1 MDWHFTHDVPYKKR
15 KCFRD
20 PNLSGDSF
28 EDNQRQ
34 QTFAQDFQGHQEE
47 LFAVLCGVDDI
58 GDDILKEY
66 AENIAQEEV
75 NVYPLTKT
83 KRWLDCSQEAIQRLR
98 VNGKLDIKG
107 KEMKVWI
114 CTQSEMDVVVD
125 RRRLVLNGLAGDTP
139 KDMVILYVEA
149 ISGFLS
155 DDFNI
160 EYFSDAEMAVVT
172 FQTPIDFRCLFEKR
186 SRKKIL
192 NKREIK
198 ARLLEVTN
206 CVLVEGVA
214 LNLIED
220 LHLYFENKIRSGGGE
235 LSNVIIKEDER
246 NVYLYFKDLAV
257 VEEIVSRQHNL
268 CTTELKVVA
277 YYDEICSA
285 LGKQDQLS
293 EDPEP
298 FYIPVDIMVM
308 QYILN
313 SCFALKE
320 LTSILEQADASFSHG
335 EGSNGNITFKPI
347 LDKGAVNYQS
357 LAKKWQQTTE
367 TCFRKFYEQYSK
379 NDLPCAKAAWERV
392 KQEVSMPDHVLV
404 GYDCQ
409 QAQIFVTGRNQD
421 VQDVCKQLKP
431 FVKNAE
437 DNLSQESRIISDCI
451 SLESPDN
458 YNLMQFLNIEDFCAK
473 LNHLHLQFDEG
484 FSSITVTGM
493 SKDCQI
499 IAEEIHNLLMS
510 ISIKHLVI
518 SDHVLKMFAVPG
530 VVKTLNTQFQKSS
543 IYAIVELKSGQM
555 NDTFTLISIAGHA
568 EKAESCINETF
579 TEELF
584 CVPKAQRDSTRTK
597 EWTILL
603 TDLEKRRGDEC
614 QQIILRTFEDQY
626 GSCTE
631 VVIAGFTPAVKDAYG
646 RMQVFCRDN
655 CTVTKFMVMPKYQL
669 EFLEKHEL
677 ILHDTKLLGKNIT
690 VEYEPVSGFQIVGQS
705 SIVNEIETFI
715 CEKGFKLCSNL
726 LRINTPGAAKYLR
739 ENEDFAKSKVSKD
752 KGCMVFIEIGAAQ
765 YPFLQLKCQEDLPGG
780 HTISIYKGDI
790 FKTPVDVVVNT
801 ATEKLQ
807 ILTDGTFGKTL
818 LEIGGSDIQMECND
832 LVHESGE
839 LKPAEV
845 VMTSPGKLPCQN
857 IAHIICG
864 YLKKNSWNTCI
875 DISKMKLV
883 KEGIQNVLMTAGTIG
898 HRSVA
903 IPGLLFERY
912 RYPLD
917 IYTATLID
925 AVESFCKEEDNAD
938 NSLTDILFIDVDDSV
953 LDALANALLCKVGKI
968 PVTDEPDRVVDLLV
982 QNENAFL
989 HPGCPQT
996 QSSATTVTSPSCITT
1011 NEGLNISLVI
1021 GSIEEENSDVIIN
1034 TTSANM
1040 KLDSGKV
1047 SSAIFRKA
1055 GPTLQNLVDNI
1066 VQGQSIR
1073 SGQIVKTDVTG
1084 LNLCCHMVYHT
1095 SLGSWDNGKHLHKF
1109 MKHSLEMAHR
1119 DGVSSISFPALGTG
1133 MLSYPPAM
1141 VSSFMFSEVINFS
1154 QSHQKTMLKDIRFV
1168 IFSKDQLVISAFQ
1181 AELAKH
1187 LRVLGSSYSG
1197 LNEAACSQA
1206 AMIGEFC
1213 LPTPQRPS
1221 VPRKVPPFK
1230 SAYQNEVVIVKVFGK
1245 LKNNVD
1251 DVSKMMKE
1259 LVDKECSPKRIQSN
1273 YVSSLKDEDINV
1285 LEKVES
1291 DCDVKITLAFTHI
1304 QIEGMSSD
1312 VFSAATNVNK
1322 VMSEL
1327 EKKHIE
1333 ESLFTSFAKWLF
1345 DDNGQMKAFHKAE
1358 VIQIER
1364 AFLREEK
1371 QVVIKRPAG
1380 NLVIN
1385 FNKNEATNPQG
1396 ETIRVRRECIFQEPP
1411 DPHALKIDI
1420 PLNWARM
1427 PKGQEVMRVWLHPQ
1441 SDEYKNVETRFLK
1454 TITAFKVFRIERI
1467 QNMSLYHTYQVMKKS
1482 IESRNDG
1489 QVICEKLLFHGTR
1502 SDSIDNI
1509 NHHGFNRSYAGKNAT
1524 VLGVGTYFALNAWYS
1539 ASDTYSKPD
1548 ANGTKY
1554 MFQARVLTG
1563 SYCKGDASMKE
1574 PPLKSPFSKT
1584 VRYDSVVDNC
1594 FSPSMFVVF
1603 YDNQAYPE
1611 YLITFSK

>member
-246 NVYLYFKDLAV
+246 NVYLYFKDLA
-257 VEEIVSRQHNL
+257 
-268 CTTELKVVA
+268 
-277 YYDEICSA
+277 
-285 LGKQDQLS
+285 
-293 EDPEP
+293 
-298 FYIPVDIMVM
+298 
-308 QYILN
+308 
-313 SCFALKE
+313 
-320 LTSILEQADASFSHG
+320 
-335 EGSNGNITFKPI
+335 
-347 LDKGAVNYQS
+347 
-357 LAKKWQQTTE
+357 
-367 TCFRKFYEQYSK
+367 
-379 NDLPCAKAAWERV
+379 
-392 KQEVSMPDHVLV
+392 
-404 GYDCQ
+404 
-409 QAQIFVTGRNQD
+409 
-421 VQDVCKQLKP
+421 
-431 FVKNAE
+431 
-437 DNLSQESRIISDCI
+437 
-451 SLESPDN
+451 
-458 YNLMQFLNIEDFCAK
+458 
-473 LNHLHLQFDEG
+473 
-484 FSSITVTGM
+484 
-493 SKDCQI
+493 
-499 IAEEIHNLLMS
+499 
-510 ISIKHLVI
+510 
-518 SDHVLKMFAVPG
+518 
-530 VVKTLNTQFQKSS
+530 
-543 IYAIVELKSGQM
+543 
-555 NDTFTLISIAGHA
+555 
-568 EKAESCINETF
+568 
-579 TEELF
+579 
-584 CVPKAQRDSTRTK
+584 
-597 EWTILL
+597 
-603 TDLEKRRGDEC
+603 
-614 QQIILRTFEDQY
+614 
-626 GSCTE
+626 
-631 VVIAGFTPAVKDAYG
+631 
-646 RMQVFCRDN
+646 
-655 CTVTKFMVMPKYQL
+655 
-669 EFLEKHEL
+669 
-677 ILHDTKLLGKNIT
+677 
-690 VEYEPVSGFQIVGQS
+690 
-705 SIVNEIETFI
+705 
-715 CEKGFKLCSNL
+715 
-726 LRINTPGAAKYLR
+726 
-739 ENEDFAKSKVSKD
+739 
-752 KGCMVFIEIGAAQ
+752 
-765 YPFLQLKCQEDLPGG
+765 
-780 HTISIYKGDI
+780 
-790 FKTPVDVVVNT
+790 
-801 ATEKLQ
+801 
-807 ILTDGTFGKTL
+807 
-818 LEIGGSDIQMECND
+818 
-832 LVHESGE
+832 
-839 LKPAEV
+839 
-845 VMTSPGKLPCQN
+845 
-857 IAHIICG
+857 
-864 YLKKNSWNTCI
+864 
-875 DISKMKLV
+875 
-883 KEGIQNVLMTAGTIG
+883 
-898 HRSVA
+898 
-903 IPGLLFERY
+903 
-912 RYPLD
+912 
-917 IYTATLID
+917 
-925 AVESFCKEEDNAD
+925 
-938 NSLTDILFIDVDDSV
+938 
-953 LDALANALLCKVGKI
+953 
-968 PVTDEPDRVVDLLV
+968 
-982 QNENAFL
+982 
-989 HPGCPQT
+989 GCPQT

>member
-1 MDWHFTHDVPYKKR
+1 
-15 KCFRD
+15 
-20 PNLSGDSF
+20 
-28 EDNQRQ
+28 
-34 QTFAQDFQGHQEE
+34 
-47 LFAVLCGVDDI
+47 
-58 GDDILKEY
+58 
-66 AENIAQEEV
+66 
-75 NVYPLTKT
+75 
-83 KRWLDCSQEAIQRLR
+83 
-98 VNGKLDIKG
+98 
-107 KEMKVWI
+107 
-114 CTQSEMDVVVD
+114 
-125 RRRLVLNGLAGDTP
+125 
-139 KDMVILYVEA
+139 DMVILYVEA

-953 LDALANALLCKVGKI
+953 LDALANALLCK
-968 PVTDEPDRVVDLLV
+968 
-982 QNENAFL
+982 NENAFL

-1168 IFSKDQLVISAFQ
+1168 IFSKDQLVISAFYMDKSKRIFDFRRMLNTCLNCTDVCHFFLLNVGPCFE
-1181 AELAKH
+1181 ELMFCIGMFGRPFHGSSLNILTLLNFFQCVKAKALSGRAGQTSSRYVYLAITSGCASGHHTTAGLASCTLMHDASTATTTTSCGVPTFISIGYQNFPQPPLGYMGELGVVWRVMVQWSTHWKYKKNCKH
-1187 LRVLGSSYSG
+1187 LKRIISETGQDHFLGSSYSG

-1396 ETIRVRRECIFQEPP
+1396 ETIRVRT
-1411 DPHALKIDI
+1411 LKIDI